1 MHVALLIFLGNITP
15 DAATYLST
23 SDKSWLIP
31 SLEFQEAISH
41 LQALED
47 ELVEAHRATIQNM
60 LKWTKE
66 DASLLAMT
74 NEVDYD
80 QDGKFLTFNLIYFL
94 GWIVSLSGN
103 IKMQ

>member
-1 MHVALLIFLGNITP
+1 MIPFEFRNVSIFWLFINKIYLIF
-15 DAATYLST
+15 
-23 SDKSWLIP
+23 
-31 SLEFQEAISH
+31 SLFAPQEAISH

-80 QDGKFLTFNLIYFL
+80 QDGMYLDDIL
-94 GWIVSLSGN
+94 
-103 IKMQ
+103 

>member
-1 MHVALLIFLGNITP
+1 
-15 DAATYLST
+15 
-23 SDKSWLIP
+23 
-31 SLEFQEAISH
+31 
-41 LQALED
+41 LED

-80 QDGKFLTFNLIYFL
+80 QDGMCESMKFFLENCMNYNL
-94 GWIVSLSGN
+94 
-103 IKMQ
+103 

>member
-1 MHVALLIFLGNITP
+1 MIIDSISNWPILEWSKMQYATHDATWFPIENSNHALPPWLMKQ
-15 DAATYLST
+15 LS
-23 SDKSWLIP
+23 SP
-31 SLEFQEAISH
+31 QEAISH

-80 QDGKFLTFNLIYFL
+80 QDGT
-94 GWIVSLSGN
+94 
-103 IKMQ
+103 

>member
-1 MHVALLIFLGNITP
+1 
-15 DAATYLST
+15 
-23 SDKSWLIP
+23 
-31 SLEFQEAISH
+31 
-41 LQALED
+41 LED

-80 QDGKFLTFNLIYFL
+80 QDGRKTFTLIE
-94 GWIVSLSGN
+94 
-103 IKMQ
+103 